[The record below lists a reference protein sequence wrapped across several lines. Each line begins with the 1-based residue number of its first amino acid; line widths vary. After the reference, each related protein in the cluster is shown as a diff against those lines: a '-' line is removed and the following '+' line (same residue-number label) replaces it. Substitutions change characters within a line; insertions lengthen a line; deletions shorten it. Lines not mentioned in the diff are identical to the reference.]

1 MAGPL
6 EGLRVIDVGALIA
19 GPWAATTLADQ
30 GADVIKVERPGV
42 GDLFRHVGS
51 NRGGMSGMFHVLNRG
66 KRSVAIDLSKPAGVE
81 LFLDLAA
88 TADVIV
94 QNLRPGVVDRIG
106 IGYEQV
112 KARREDIVYLS
123 LSGFGPSGP
132 YADKR
137 VYDNVIQT
145 YSGLADAQMNPE
157 TGEPEF
163 IRQLITDKLSA
174 WAGAQAVTA
183 ALLGRALGKG
193 GQHIE
198 MSMLDTA
205 IAFLW
210 PDRAGDRI
218 LLGEGIHEQPP
229 LGPSFSLMPLADGFG
244 TATAFADAEFTGI
257 CQALGLHEVARDPR
271 LKDTAA
277 RMQNMNV
284 LTDTYR
290 DAIRPAAA
298 KLTREEFERRL
309 NDHDVP
315 HGVVRRL
322 EELHEDPQVIES
334 GIFQERDHH
343 LAGRLREPRHPGRFH
358 GTPLDRPGDAPG
370 LGEHTDEVLTDL
382 GLGSRL
388 DALRAEGVIPSDTQ

>member
-1 MAGPL
+1 MPGPL

-66 KRSVAIDLSKPAGVE
+66 KRSLAVDLANPKGVE
-81 LFLDLAA
+81 VFLALAA

-112 KARREDIVYLS
+112 KEQREDIVYLS
-123 LSGFGPSGP
+123 LSGFGSKGP
-132 YADKR
+132 YAHKR

-145 YSGLADAQMNPE
+145 YSGLADAQMNPT

-163 IRQLITDKLSA
+163 LRQLLTDKLTA

-183 ALLGRALGKG
+183 ALLGRALGRG

-205 IAFLW
+205 VAFMW

-218 LLGEGIHEQPP
+218 LLGEGINEQPP
-229 LGPSFSLMPLADGFG
+229 LGPNFQLLPLADGFG
-244 TATAFADAEFTGI
+244 TVTAFADSEFTGL
-257 CQALGLHEVARDPR
+257 CKALELHEIAADPR
-271 LKDTAA
+271 FANTAA
-277 RMQNMNV
+277 RMENLDLV
-284 LTDTYR
+284 TRAYR
-290 DAIRPAAA
+290 DAIGPAAS

-309 NDHDVP
+309 
-315 HGVVRRL
+315 
-322 EELHEDPQVIES
+322 
-334 GIFQERDHH
+334 
-343 LAGRLREPRHPGRFH
+343 
-358 GTPLDRPGDAPG
+358 
-370 LGEHTDEVLTDL
+370 
-382 GLGSRL
+382 
-388 DALRAEGVIPSDTQ
+388 

>member
-1 MAGPL
+1 MPGPL

-66 KRSVAIDLSKPAGVE
+66 KRSLAVDLANPKGVE
-81 LFLDLAA
+81 VFLALAA

-112 KARREDIVYLS
+112 KEQREDIVYLS
-123 LSGFGPSGP
+123 LSGFGSKGP
-132 YADKR
+132 YAHKR

-145 YSGLADAQMNPE
+145 YSGLADAQMNPT

-163 IRQLITDKLSA
+163 LRQLLTDKLTA

-183 ALLGRALGKG
+183 ALLGRALGRG

-205 IAFLW
+205 VAFMW

-218 LLGEGIHEQPP
+218 LLGEGINEQPP
-229 LGPSFSLMPLADGFG
+229 LGPNFQLLPLADGFG
-244 TATAFADAEFTGI
+244 TVTAFADSEFTGL
-257 CQALGLHEVARDPR
+257 CKALGLHEIAADPR
-271 LKDTAA
+271 FANTAA
-277 RMQNMNV
+277 RMENLDLV
-284 LTDTYR
+284 TRAYR
-290 DAIRPAAA
+290 DAIGPAAS

-309 NDHDVP
+309 DAEDVP

-322 EELHEDPQVIES
+322 DELHADPQVIANE
-334 GIFQERDHH
+334 IFQERDHH
-343 LAGRLREPRHPGRFH
+343 TAGRLREPRHPARFS
-358 GTPLDRPGDAPG
+358 GTPLGRPSDAPG
-370 LGEHTDEVLTDL
+370 LGEHTDEILGELDL
-382 GLGSRL
+382 GARAS
-388 DALRAEGVIPSDTQ
+388 DLRSEGVIG